1 MNVGISLLSFYFYLL
16 CYAAVL
22 INFTYYAQYYAHVKD
37 LCLGIQYFAIKI
49 ISIAPNFHGKIS
61 MITKIFVTKFS

>member
-1 MNVGISLLSFYFYLL
+1 MPLL

-37 LCLGIQYFAIKI
+37 LCLGIQCFATKLDC
-49 ISIAPNFHGKIS
+49 SIRVHSLVQNK
-61 MITKIFVTKFS
+61 

>member
-1 MNVGISLLSFYFYLL
+1 MLLL

-22 INFTYYAQYYAHVKD
+22 INLTYYAQHYAHVKV

-49 ISIAPNFHGKIS
+49 RLLLEYIHLYKAKIN
-61 MITKIFVTKFS
+61 MITVLLEYIDL